1 MSERKGEE
9 LSVLALASTPVIS
22 VAEGASLADA
32 VRLMAEKGY
41 RRLPVVDPDTG
52 ELRGIITATDILGFL
67 VAGPKHELMVEKHGD
82 DLAAALSE
90 PVSSIAVHAV
100 SIEVGNS
107 VLDALELMAA
117 EHVGGLPVVDAGG
130 HLWAIITERDLVKAL
145 AGRPTGARVAELM
158 TPSPVS
164 IRPEASLREAV
175 ELMVGRGYRR
185 LPVVGADGRLLGII
199 TSMDI
204 IRLLHAAVGEGRLG
218 PELLDTRVGDACTR
232 PAISVEPGDD
242 VGRAAQLM
250 WEHRI
255 GGLLVVEPR
264 TGKLVGIITERDFFK
279 LLLG

>member
-1 MSERKGEE
+1 MSEDLGI
-9 LSVLALASTPVIS
+9 LALASTPVIS

-32 VRLMAEKGY
+32 IRLMAEKGY
-41 RRLPVVDPDTG
+41 RRLPVVDPGTG
-52 ELRGIITATDILGFL
+52 ELKGIITATDILSFL

-90 PVSSIAVHAV
+90 PVSSIAARAI
-100 SIEVGNS
+100 SIEVGRS

-117 EHVGGLPVVDAGG
+117 EHVGGLPVVDADG
-130 HLWAIITERDLVKAL
+130 HLWAIITERDLAKAL
-145 AGRPTGARVAELM
+145 AGRPTGTKVAELM
-158 TPSPVS
+158 TPNPVS

-175 ELMVGRGYRR
+175 ELMIKKGFRR
-185 LPVVGADGRLLGII
+185 LPVVKPDGRLTGII

-204 IRLLHAAVGEGRLG
+204 IRLLHAAMREGRLG
-218 PELLDTRVGDACTR
+218 LELLDTRVEDVCAR
-232 PAISVEPGDD
+232 PVISVEPDDD

-250 WEHRI
+250 WEHGI

-279 LLLG
+279 LLPG